1 MISFGM
7 SSSPSSWSVLIVA
20 LLTLF
25 ALTAGISLSV
35 PSASS
40 LTSMLSPARRPRSF
54 AKSLGIETDSVE
66 YPTFWS
72 LLVSSKVSI
81 YQSLLY
87 EPYSY
92 TEESTLQS
100 DSDLKRNDFSWMI
113 GGAQGSGVDTSANIF
128 ARAAASGG
136 LYVFGKREYYSNI
149 KGENSYFQVRLSKYV
164 LMSHVD
170 TVDMLETLGAE
181 IIESTVL

>member
-1 MISFGM
+1 MINLGM
-7 SSSPSSWSVLIVA
+7 RSSPSSWSVLIVA

-54 AKSLGIETDSVE
+54 AKSLGIETESVE

-92 TEESTLQS
+92 TEESTFAEQFGFEEKRLLLDDRRCSRQRGRYLREHLREGRRFWGALRLWQEGVLLQH
-100 DSDLKRNDFSWMI
+100 
-113 GGAQGSGVDTSANIF
+113 QG
-128 ARAAASGG
+128 
-136 LYVFGKREYYSNI
+136 
-149 KGENSYFQVRLSKYV
+149 
-164 LMSHVD
+164 
-170 TVDMLETLGAE
+170 
-181 IIESTVL
+181 